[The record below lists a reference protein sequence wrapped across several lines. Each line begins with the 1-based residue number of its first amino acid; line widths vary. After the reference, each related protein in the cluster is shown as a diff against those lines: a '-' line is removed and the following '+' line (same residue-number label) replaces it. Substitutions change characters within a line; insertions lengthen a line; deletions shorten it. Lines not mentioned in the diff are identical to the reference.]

1 MVWAIAWVIVL
12 AAALGLWLLKITF
25 WRVTALGMV
34 ATFAFLWTGYAPGR
48 VARRIRGMLA
58 REVPLP
64 ARGDPPDLYYRPS
77 PAQLKWNW
85 AALILGPLWY
95 LIQGLWVHAV
105 ILATLVFVSGGLLAP
120 LVWLY
125 AALKADEDLLEF
137 RIARKNVY

>member
-1 MVWAIAWVIVL
+1 MLWSIAWVVLL
-12 AAALGLWLLKITF
+12 AAGIGLWRLDIPF
-25 WRVTALGMV
+25 WRIGAAVMVGTYAL
-34 ATFAFLWTGYAPGR
+34 LWIGYAPGR
-48 VARRIRGMLA
+48 IARGIRGGLA
-58 REVPLP
+58 REIPLP

-77 PAQLKWNW
+77 PPQLKWNW

-105 ILATLVFVSGGLLAP
+105 ILVSLVFLSAGLLAP

-137 RIARKNVY
+137 RIARRNVY